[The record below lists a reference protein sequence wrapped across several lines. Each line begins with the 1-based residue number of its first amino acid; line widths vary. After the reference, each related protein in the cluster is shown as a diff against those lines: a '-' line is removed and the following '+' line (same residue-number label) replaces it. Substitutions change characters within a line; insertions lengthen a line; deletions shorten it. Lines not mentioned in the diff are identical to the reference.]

1 MSDWGTRLS
10 EWSARYTFATVCQS
24 LGLRPAQKFH
34 RYGRGPRI
42 HDLRHTF
49 ATLLIYEGRT
59 LNEVAEHLG
68 HADPSFTARVYTH
81 VLRDAVRRRRVP
93 IEEAITKARRSLRAQ
108 R

>member
-49 ATLLIYEGRT
+49 AVRTLLHWYRT
-59 LNEVAEHLG
+59 SQDPAREMLKLMTSLG
-68 HADPSFTARVYTH
+68 HAHPSDTYWYLETIPELLA
-81 VLRDAVRRRRVP
+81 LA
-93 IEEAITKARRSLRAQ
+93 AQ
-108 R
+108 RGEEVHP